1 MKKKGKYVIMTTNG
15 EVVEY
20 QDSSSNVAKNKAYL
34 LAKQRGETLIV
45 EGPRWKLVIDPT
57 KPFFC
62 EYECFIYDMYT
73 EAKVMDHL
81 PCGAVSDEAYEY
93 ACASARH
100 LRHSV
105 IVWDPGLN
113 EIYRVTPSGRKWRA
127 PKNWHKFPFPPLP
140 TKSR

>member
-1 MKKKGKYVIMTTNG
+1 MKKKGKYVITTTNG
-15 EVVEY
+15 KVVEY
-20 QDSSSNVAKNKAYL
+20 QDSPWVARNKAYL
-34 LAKQRGETLIV
+34 LARTRGETLIV
-45 EGPRWKLVIDPT
+45 DGPDWKFTIDPT

-62 EYECFIYDMYT
+62 GNECFIYDMYT
-73 EAKVMDHL
+73 EEKVMDHL
-81 PCGAVSDEAYEY
+81 ACGAVSDEAYKY

-127 PKNWHKFPFPPLP
+127 PKNWHKFPYPPLP
-140 TKSR
+140 KSR